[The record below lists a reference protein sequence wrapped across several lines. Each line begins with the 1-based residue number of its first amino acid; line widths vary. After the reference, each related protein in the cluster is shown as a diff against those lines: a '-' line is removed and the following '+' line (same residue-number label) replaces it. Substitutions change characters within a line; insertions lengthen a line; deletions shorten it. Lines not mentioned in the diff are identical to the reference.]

1 MKARGRRMRKGRGR
15 DGRKEVEL
23 EGGRKKGWQHSEHRA
38 SEHKCAKLKFY
49 DGEVIRKKYLR
60 SLLTRTIMKTRLR
73 NTVQDNLAK
82 SLFAEKVS
90 SVLHNFQSFLMEQ
103 RTNRKSDIYCLKLFS
118 CYAKWSSQEPPDVV
132 IIRKIFTVH
141 I

>member
-1 MKARGRRMRKGRGR
+1 
-15 DGRKEVEL
+15 
-23 EGGRKKGWQHSEHRA
+23 
-38 SEHKCAKLKFY
+38 
-49 DGEVIRKKYLR
+49 
-60 SLLTRTIMKTRLR
+60 MKTRLR

-132 IIRKIFTVH
+132 IKEDIYCPHLIDEGNKLWR
-141 I
+141 